1 MRVIRC
7 ASVRRGLVW
16 LAGAAL
22 LTAAC
27 ATPAP
32 SASQPASAAGAPA
45 SAPQPGGPAVSSAP
59 APAAQPRQRLRISY
73 GATVG
78 VHVPIV
84 AANRLGEWESAGLD
98 VEVQRIAT
106 ATSISALLAGEL
118 DLVQVSAPALVSA
131 NVGGNADLVFVAGA
145 LDRFIIG
152 LWAMPEIRSADD
164 LRGKTVGSD
173 RPGTPVAYATG
184 LALGRLGLAL
194 SDVQVLPVGSEGMVP
209 GMESGQLQTGSM
221 TLPDTLVAQ
230 RFGAHLLVP
239 LYDQPYQN
247 IGLIMKRA
255 DLDRLSP
262 ALPGLLRVYRQ
273 AIERYLQ
280 DPRWGKEALG
290 ALLDTTDDEML
301 QETYDFFAKT
311 VPFTPSLRVSRE
323 GLQAVVD
330 SLKDTLPAAAT
341 ANVDSFY
348 DHRFVDQLDRG
359 R

>member
-1 MRVIRC
+1 
-7 ASVRRGLVW
+7 
-16 LAGAAL
+16 
-22 LTAAC
+22 
-27 ATPAP
+27 
-32 SASQPASAAGAPA
+32 
-45 SAPQPGGPAVSSAP
+45 
-59 APAAQPRQRLRISY
+59 
-73 GATVG
+73 
-78 VHVPIV
+78 
-84 AANRLGEWESAGLD
+84 
-98 VEVQRIAT
+98 
-106 ATSISALLAGEL
+106 
-118 DLVQVSAPALVSA
+118 VQVSAPALVSA

-301 QETYDFFAKT
+301 
-311 VPFTPSLRVSRE
+311 
-323 GLQAVVD
+323 
-330 SLKDTLPAAAT
+330 
-341 ANVDSFY
+341 
-348 DHRFVDQLDRG
+348 
-359 R
+359 

>member
-1 MRVIRC
+1 VGRRL
-7 ASVRRGLVW
+7 SVLT
-16 LAGAAL
+16 AAAL
-22 LTAAC
+22 LATAC
-27 ATPAP
+27 AAPAP
-32 SASQPASAAGAPA
+32 SAGNPAPAAPSAPA
-45 SAPQPGGPAVSSAP
+45 SSSTAGGAS
-59 APAAQPRQRLRISY
+59 PAAQPRQHLRISY

-84 AANRLGEWESAGLD
+84 AANRLGEWESQGLD
-98 VEVQRIAT
+98 VDVQRIAT
-106 ATSISALLAGEL
+106 ATSISALIAGEL

-131 NVGGNADLVFVAGA
+131 NVGGGADLVFIAGA

-152 LWAMPEIRSADD
+152 MWAMPDIRSADD
-164 LRGKTVGSD
+164 VRGKAVGSD

-184 LALGRLGLAL
+184 LALGRLGLTTN
-194 SDVQVLPVGSEGMVP
+194 DVQILPVGSAGMVP
-209 GMESGQLQTGSM
+209 GLESGQLQVASM
-221 TLPDTLVAQ
+221 ALPDSLVAQ

-247 IGLIMKRA
+247 IGLIMKR
-255 DLDRLSP
+255 DELDRLGPS
-262 ALPGLLRVYRQ
+262 LPGLLKVYRQ
-273 AIERYLQ
+273 AIDRYLQ
-280 DPRWGKEALG
+280 DPRWGKEALS
-290 ALLDTTDDEML
+290 ALLETTDDELL

-311 VPFTPSLRVSRE
+311 VPFTRSLRVSRE

-330 SLKDTLPAAAT
+330 SLKDTLPGAAT

>member
-1 MRVIRC
+1 
-7 ASVRRGLVW
+7 
-16 LAGAAL
+16 
-22 LTAAC
+22 
-27 ATPAP
+27 
-32 SASQPASAAGAPA
+32 
-45 SAPQPGGPAVSSAP
+45 
-59 APAAQPRQRLRISY
+59 
-73 GATVG
+73 
-78 VHVPIV
+78 
-84 AANRLGEWESAGLD
+84 
-98 VEVQRIAT
+98 
-106 ATSISALLAGEL
+106 
-118 DLVQVSAPALVSA
+118 VQVSAPALVSA

>member
-1 MRVIRC
+1 MRSGYVG
-7 ASVRRGLVW
+7 RRLVPL
-16 LAGAAL
+16 LAGML
-22 LTAAC
+22 LAAC
-27 ATPAP
+27 SGAASSGGAPAP
-32 SASQPASAAGAPA
+32 TAPAGTSNAASASAAS
-45 SAPQPGGPAVSSAP
+45 SAIATAP
-59 APAAQPRQRLRISY
+59 APRQHLRISY

-84 AANRLGEWESAGLD
+84 AANRLGEWEQEGLD
-98 VEVQRIAT
+98 VDVQRIAT
-106 ATSISALLAGEL
+106 ASSISALLAGEL

-131 NVGGNADLVFVAGA
+131 NVAGADLVFVAGA

-152 LWAMPEIRSADD
+152 MWAMPDIRSADD
-164 LRGKTVGSD
+164 LRGKAVGSD

-184 LALGRLGLAL
+184 LALSRLGLTL
-194 SDVQVLPVGSEGMVP
+194 NDVQVLPVGSEGMVP

-221 TLPDTLVAQ
+221 TLPDSLVAR

-247 IGLIMKRA
+247 IGLIMRRG
-255 DLDRLSP
+255 DMDRLAP
-262 ALPGLLRVYRQ
+262 ALPGLLRVYRH

-280 DPRWGKEALG
+280 DPRWGKEALA
-290 ALLDTTDDEML
+290 ALLDSADDELL

-330 SLKDTLPAAAT
+330 SLKDTLPGAAA

-348 DHRFVDQLDRG
+348 DHRFVDQLDRE